1 MATCLQLGDSQVAR
15 PTIKILKALELT
27 VVGRSLRL
35 MLLMIEGVAGAS
47 KCREDEGLGVVR
59 KVMRSAKVEEVR
71 RVEEVKE
78 MMREIVRV
86 LEGPIP

>member
-47 KCREDEGLGVVR
+47 KCREDAGLGVVR

-78 MMREIVRV
+78 RMREIIRV